1 MWCIV
6 KYIRRLHEL
15 SSDTWYCIKHPLIFQ
30 NQHDT
35 CSRQSYVHTQKMDLL
50 KFMTTTTKSVWC
62 HLSSTSAVCLR
73 WIKLSNGNKYA
84 LYLYVKGTWKRRN
97 SASRK
102 KRERQK
108 IWEEKKADRINLT
121 GKVSLSYKLILNF
134 MNFVYE
140 SINKRDSTHTQP
152 THNVCVS
159 LRHPH
164 SHTYFLCRK
173 QKCVLI

>member
-1 MWCIV
+1 MNSRLTLDIASSIHLFS
-6 KYIRRLHEL
+6 KINMIRAADSHTYTHKKWIYL
-15 SSDTWYCIKHPLIFQ
+15 SSWQQQQ
-30 NQHDT
+30 NQCDVTLVPHQPYAWDESNCLMGIKT
-35 CSRQSYVHTQKMDLL
+35 LSISML
-50 KFMTTTTKSVWC
+50 KELGSV
-62 HLSSTSAVCLR
+62 A
-73 WIKLSNGNKYA
+73 IQQA
-84 LYLYVKGTWKRRN
+84 E
-97 SASRK
+97 K